1 MLSELPE
8 AYAALAAGRAPELSA
23 LETSYVDF
31 AFWQRARLE
40 NDGALAPQARSWL
53 LSLLLPASAFRPA
66 SCAPLPYVYKANAA
80 CLLCPTVR
88 KEGQGCLGDGSR

>member
-40 NDGALAPQARSWL
+40 DDGALAPQARSWRL
-53 LSLLLPASAFRPA
+53 
-66 SCAPLPYVYKANAA
+66 
-80 CLLCPTVR
+80 CLLRQLSGLLAVSPCQKFPYIPTRSVLQR
-88 KEGQGCLGDGSR
+88 ICTVQG